1 MKYLVIILLFISSLS
16 FTQTKLD
23 SLVFDRINQYRDSI
37 GLNKVEW
44 DSIAFKSANNHST
57 YLSNN
62 STNNN
67 IICGHKQNTPGYETP
82 SNRWRKFK
90 GEDKTYF
97 AEISNFTTIN
107 KKEDSDY
114 FYSLIVNEII
124 KLFINSEEHKKA
136 MINDKVK
143 FVGVSTTYK
152 VEDNGFKKGT
162 KYYFTKYSI
171 HTCIILTN

>member
-1 MKYLVIILLFISSLS
+1 MKYLVIILLFISNLS

-23 SLVFDRINQYRDSI
+23 SLVFDRINKYRDSI

-44 DSIAFKSANNHST
+44 NSIAFKTANNHSI

-67 IICGHKQNTPGYETP
+67 FICGHNQKTSGYETP
-82 SNRWRKFK
+82 TNRWRKFK

-97 AEISNFTTIN
+97 AEISNFTTTD
-107 KKEDSDY
+107 KKEDNDE
-114 FYSLIVNEII
+114 FYSLIANKII

-143 FVGVSTTYK
+143 FIGVSTTYK
-152 VEDNGFKKGT
+152 VKDNGVKKGT
-162 KYYFTKYSI
+162 KYYFEKYLI